1 MKIKSF
7 LALPLLFSM
16 LAFQPTL
23 AQSKYVKQYKP
34 VADSLSEIYGVP
46 TSVMLGV
53 AIIESG
59 AGKSRNCKLLNNHFG
74 IKGKNKLLKTHG
86 IKSAYKQYANGRA
99 SYVAFCQLMSRKKF
113 YKELKGVDDHKRWL
127 DAMSRAGYS
136 TVPVEWK
143 KNITAAIRKHK
154 LAEKE

>member
-1 MKIKSF
+1 M
-7 LALPLLFSM
+7 
-16 LAFQPTL
+16 
-23 AQSKYVKQYKP
+23 
-34 VADSLSEIYGVP
+34 
-46 TSVMLGV
+46 
-53 AIIESG
+53 IE
-59 AGKSRNCKLLNNHFG
+59 
-74 IKGKNKLLKTHG
+74 
-86 IKSAYKQYANGRA
+86 Y
-99 SYVAFCQLMSRKKF
+99 KF